1 MSSRDFASSKMEMKL
16 IAFLLFFGFAS
27 AGKLGGYDL
36 TDTEVELDDN
46 IMGGGTKED
55 VSDELDSTKEGM
67 IITWDSFEPNIYQLK
82 KVTRKI
88 QTNQIP
94 AWKILQLKNATHM
107 FRISLTYLIPVW
119 KTLRSKKV
127 RKMVRISLTY
137 LIPAWKMLLFNKM
150 TKVLWWHLTDLIPAG
165 KILRSK
171 KIRKELWRS
180 LTDLIPAL
188 KMCQSKEVIKA
199 LWSRLTI
206 PITTWKIKKTK
217 RAKKM

>member
-119 KTLRSKKV
+119 K
-127 RKMVRISLTY
+127 
-137 LIPAWKMLLFNKM
+137 MLLFNKM